1 MLEHKQYSLCK
12 PCMFDYC
19 RLSLKYF
26 DYTEDSKHS
35 EATVRMRVY
44 RIIRNSESDVP
55 MAKHWSKQKKDE
67 LC

>member
-1 MLEHKQYSLCK
+1 
-12 PCMFDYC
+12 MFDYC

-35 EATVRMRVY
+35 EATVRMCVY